1 MKKRCSILL
10 TYFILAG
17 LTSPSDTKAGRE
29 DTLCGAIKE
38 RFVFW
43 LWSGAAPKP
52 DPKRVAHLY
61 NVETVSFTTGDA
73 KSLKGYKLLAR
84 DESGQSVP
92 PKGYL
97 LMALGNAMIADQIIG
112 YLDPFA
118 RQGYDIYIYDYR
130 GYGKSEGKRRIKA
143 IVADY
148 KEIVSYLNDRYE
160 KRLLYGVSF
169 GGVVLLNVI
178 GSGIEFDA
186 AVIDSSPGRLSPY
199 GCPQYLDPI
208 ENLPDDASR
217 LMVITGDRDQVLN
230 ENMTGD
236 LRRLAEKKGA
246 HIIKGAG
253 YAHPFMDASEEVHR
267 ERLGRVRDFLFG
279 TASGAQ

>member
-1 MKKRCSILL
+1 LKHKGYILL
-10 TYFILAG
+10 IYCILTG
-17 LTSPSDTKAGRE
+17 LMSPADAKAGRE
-29 DTLCGAIKE
+29 ETLCGVIKE

-43 LWSGAAPKP
+43 LWSSAAPKP
-52 DPKRVAHLY
+52 DPKRVAHLN
-61 NVETVSFTTGDA
+61 NVEAVSFTTGDG
-73 KSLKGYKLLAR
+73 KNLRGYKLFAT
-84 DESGQSVP
+84 DDSGQSVP

-112 YLDPFA
+112 ALAPFA
-118 RQGYDIYIYDYR
+118 RQAYDIYIYDYR
-130 GYGKSEGKRRIKA
+130 GYGRSEGKRRIKA
-143 IVADY
+143 IVTDY
-148 KEIVSYLNDRYE
+148 KEIVSYLNDKYE

-186 AVIDSSPGRLSPY
+186 AVIDSSPSRLSPY
-199 GCPQYLDPI
+199 GCPQDLDPI

-217 LMVITGDRDQVLN
+217 LMVITGDRDQILG

-246 HIIKGAG
+246 HIIKGIN
-253 YAHPFMDASEEVHR
+253 YAHPFMDASPETHW
-267 ERLGRVRDFLFG
+267 ERLGRTRDFLFKDRN
-279 TASGAQ
+279 

>member
-1 MKKRCSILL
+1 M
-10 TYFILAG
+10 
-17 LTSPSDTKAGRE
+17 SPSDAKAGRE
-29 DTLCGAIKE
+29 ETLCGAVKE

-43 LWSGAAPKP
+43 LWSAACPTP
-52 DPKRVAHLY
+52 DPKRVAHLD
-61 NVETVSFTTGDA
+61 NVEAVSFTTGDG
-73 KSLKGYKLLAR
+73 KSLRGYKLFAT
-84 DESGQSVP
+84 DDSGQSVP

-112 YLDPFA
+112 DLDSFA
-118 RQGYDIYIYDYR
+118 RQAYDIYIYDYR

-148 KEIVSYLNDRYE
+148 REIVSYLNDKYE

-217 LMVITGDRDQVLN
+217 LMVITGDKDQVLN
-230 ENMTGD
+230 EKMTGE
-236 LRRLAEKKGA
+236 LRRLAEKRGA

-253 YAHPFMDASEEVHR
+253 YAHPFMDASPEIHR
-267 ERLGRVRDFLFG
+267 ERLGGVRGFLFKD
-279 TASGAQ
+279 